1 MACFL
6 APATEAII
14 MTIVKKHIEKK
25 EKKLSSEMSEES
37 AALLKSKS
45 ALPLSRKLSL
55 LTNMLWGGSALL
67 CVEHI
72 WHGEVVPWFPFLT
85 AMKTPES
92 TYAML
97 LEIATVGVTMAFAV
111 TLGWGVMMLALHI
124 LEKNGHKLAFLTSA
138 EEK

>member
-6 APATEAII
+6 APTAEAIV

-25 EKKLSSEMSEES
+25 EKKLSAELGEES
-37 AALLKSKS
+37 AALLKSES
-45 ALPLSRKLSL
+45 VLPLSRKLSL

-85 AMKTPES
+85 AMATPES

-97 LEIATVGVTMAFAV
+97 LEIATVGVSMAFAV
-111 TLGWGVMMLALHI
+111 TAIWGVMMGALHI
-124 LEKNGHKLAFLTSA
+124 LEKNGHKLAFLSSK
-138 EEK
+138 EK

>member
-25 EKKLSSEMSEES
+25 EKLSSKMNEES
-37 AALLKSKS
+37 VALLKSKTS
-45 ALPLSRKLSL
+45 LPLSRKLSL

-67 CVEHI
+67 FVEHI
-72 WHGEVVPWFPFLT
+72 WHGEIVPWFPFLT

-92 TYAML
+92 AYAML
-97 LEIATVGVTMAFAV
+97 LEIAAVGVAMALAV
-111 TLGWGVMMLALHI
+111 TAVWGVMMLALHI
-124 LEKNGHKLAFLTSA
+124 LEKNGDKLAFLTSA